1 MSLRVAPARQAHGTR
16 RPLLTVAPSGLAGF
30 TGLRRVGPSL
40 RYYAFG
46 IEAHQPSLG
55 VEFDLAVA
63 DCEFR
68 APLTPRL
75 ARPHTHGRSP
85 PSWVSNK
92 SASCIVTPAQTGV
105 DANGLWIPVCGDLC
119 TTADIGGHCG
129 LRMPYLLHS
138 DTILLVFSMLFYA
151 YTIVVQ
157 C

>member
-55 VEFDLAVA
+55 VEFDLAIA

-75 ARPHTHGRSP
+75 ARPHTYGRSP
-85 PSWVSNK
+85 PSRVSNK
-92 SASCIVTPAQTGV
+92 SAFCIVTPTQTGV
-105 DANGLWIPVCGDLC
+105 DTTGLWIPVCGGLAQLQ
-119 TTADIGGHCG
+119 TLVDIMGIRCHIHCI
-129 LRMPYLLHS
+129 L
-138 DTILLVFSMLFYA
+138 ILLDYYFPSRSMP
-151 YTIVVQ
+151 IQV
-157 C
+157 